1 MGFKF
6 LRRKKQVTSSS
17 INDSTI
23 ATAQITYAPTPILK
37 YDVDYAKEAAPPEAL
52 TPLGLDPEGVLL
64 CGAVS
69 GLDRSADGSAA
80 ISSVHSLDSQ
90 GSIHSYDSDE
100 VEAEIEEV
108 AGRKNVQLKDAMR
121 REISHYRSTSQGHR
135 RQQQRSPPHHPRS
148 RSDKYRSRCRGGGR
162 RPQRSSP
169 SRRTKYNDEESSYGS
184 EYDDCESYLEEEP
197 CYFENDNFDGASAM
211 SGGEEEYDGG
221 KKRDSRRSNDLI
233 EEASSGGGGWLSWF
247 GIGGK
252 TESVATLSTCD
263 QSDATG
269 SNGEDEE
276 DGKRGDSTGD
286 RGDEV
291 DTNCSESDAAE
302 EMEAPKF
309 NRMPSFSKSVSSL
322 CSKKKEE
329 QIPRDPQGEVAKPK
343 PFGTLI
349 KNKSTRNADMSDE
362 GTASVSNESRIT
374 GLDMDVR
381 QRDVYYKHHGGVEN
395 IVIRQFSDV
404 PTVKRS
410 DHVMVK
416 VKVSCTDQMSCAL
429 LYLICTQYVT
439 DIVFVYQASTVSPK
453 DCLLRMKGDASLPS
467 VPGFQVVGEVLFL
480 GDKVKASG
488 VLKRGDRIAALTN
501 GYGNAKYISLPA
513 HDAIVIPSTA
523 THEDI
528 ICLISNYMTAY
539 QSLKL
544 AKKDG
549 APLTNANVLITGGS
563 GPVGQALIDLAS
575 REGAKIFTT
584 AHKMH
589 EAHLVH
595 RLGARWYPINPQ
607 KWLPLLRGKM
617 DVVIDSLC
625 VDGYESSYEALTP
638 EGVLVATGNISA
650 ALDQI
655 IENESFCNTFES
667 NNLKLWWSHVKAKYI
682 WSRSVFYDVRES
694 YERDPRMFKQEL
706 LYLICKL
713 EKNEIRPK
721 VAGRVSLNQ
730 VPKAQSLI
738 EKGLPNGTVICL
750 PWKQLDP
757 KQEVSTESK

>member
-23 ATAQITYAPTPILK
+23 ATAQTTYAPTPIRK

-64 CGAVS
+64 CAAVS
-69 GLDRSADGSAA
+69 RLDMSADGSAA
-80 ISSVHSLDSQ
+80 ISSVHSLDAQ

-108 AGRKNVQLKDAMR
+108 AGRKNVQLKEAMR

-135 RQQQRSPPHHPRS
+135 RQQQRSPPRHPRS
-148 RSDKYRSRCRGGGR
+148 RGDKYRSRCRGGGR

-184 EYDDCESYLEEEP
+184 EYDDCETYLEEEA

-322 CSKKKEE
+322 RSKKKEE

-343 PFGTLI
+343 PFGTLN
-349 KNKSTRNADMSDE
+349 KNKSRRNADMSDE
-362 GTASVSNESRIT
+362 GTASASNESRIT

-410 DHVMVK
+410 DHVLVK
-416 VKVSCTDQMSCAL
+416 VEVSCTDQMSCAL

-439 DIVFVYQASTVSPK
+439 DMFSCIRLLLFPQKIVFYV
-453 DCLLRMKGDASLPS
+453 
-467 VPGFQVVGEVLFL
+467 
-480 GDKVKASG
+480 
-488 VLKRGDRIAALTN
+488 
-501 GYGNAKYISLPA
+501 
-513 HDAIVIPSTA
+513 
-523 THEDI
+523 
-528 ICLISNYMTAY
+528 
-539 QSLKL
+539 
-544 AKKDG
+544 
-549 APLTNANVLITGGS
+549 
-563 GPVGQALIDLAS
+563 
-575 REGAKIFTT
+575 
-584 AHKMH
+584 
-589 EAHLVH
+589 
-595 RLGARWYPINPQ
+595 
-607 KWLPLLRGKM
+607 
-617 DVVIDSLC
+617 
-625 VDGYESSYEALTP
+625 
-638 EGVLVATGNISA
+638 
-650 ALDQI
+650 
-655 IENESFCNTFES
+655 
-667 NNLKLWWSHVKAKYI
+667 
-682 WSRSVFYDVRES
+682 
-694 YERDPRMFKQEL
+694 
-706 LYLICKL
+706 
-713 EKNEIRPK
+713 
-721 VAGRVSLNQ
+721 
-730 VPKAQSLI
+730 
-738 EKGLPNGTVICL
+738 
-750 PWKQLDP
+750 
-757 KQEVSTESK
+757 